1 MTTMRRHLP
10 IPLVILTLD
19 VVVAAALLISTQC
32 IQPVHGGA
40 TAEAEQKLYW
50 GDTTMEKSTA
60 PRFPDYH
67 ALLDW
72 YYAEVGA
79 GRKPDAASLKDEI
92 RSTMKY
98 RLAQPQ
104 VYYDGTGYVPG
115 FDEGWRPDVDGDTY
129 REYRKARDRAMHKTR
144 EVGNEEMVQVQ
155 QEKKMEPNV
164 EG

>member
-1 MTTMRRHLP
+1 MRRHLP
-10 IPLVILTLD
+10 IPLVIVTLE
-19 VVVAAALLISTQC
+19 VAAAALLISTQY
-32 IQPVHGGA
+32 IRPVHGGA

-50 GDTTMEKSTA
+50 GDKSIA
-60 PRFPDYH
+60 KSPPPRSPDYH

-79 GRKPDAASLKDEI
+79 GRKPDAQSLKDEI

-115 FDEGWRPDVDGDTY
+115 VDEDWRPDVDGDTY
-129 REYRKARDRAMHKTR
+129 REYRKARDRAIHKTR
-144 EVGNEEMVQVQ
+144 ERSAMKMVKDQ
-155 QEKKMEPNV
+155 QENKREHNV